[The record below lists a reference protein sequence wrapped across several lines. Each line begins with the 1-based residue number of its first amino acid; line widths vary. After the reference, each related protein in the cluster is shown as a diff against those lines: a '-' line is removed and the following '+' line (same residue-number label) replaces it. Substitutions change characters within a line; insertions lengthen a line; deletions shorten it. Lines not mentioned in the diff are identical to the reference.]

1 MVVDPTLVILGVGNA
16 FTTIFVGDEVVE
28 HPAAFVTVTVRA
40 PAVVTTM
47 DGVVAPV
54 LHKYDE
60 PALAVNVTL
69 APAHKLVFPL
79 AVMLAVGN
87 AFTVTTVAID
97 VAVQPVLF
105 ES

>member
-1 MVVDPTLVILGVGNA
+1 VILGVGNA
-16 FTTIFVGDEVVE
+16 FTTIFVGDEVLE

-54 LHKYDE
+54 LHKYVD
-60 PALAVNVTL
+60 PALAVNVTF
-69 APAHKLVFPL
+69 APAHKLVFPP
-79 AVMLAVGN
+79 AVIVAVGR
-87 AFTVTTVAID
+87 AFTVTTVAVD

-105 ES
+105 EI